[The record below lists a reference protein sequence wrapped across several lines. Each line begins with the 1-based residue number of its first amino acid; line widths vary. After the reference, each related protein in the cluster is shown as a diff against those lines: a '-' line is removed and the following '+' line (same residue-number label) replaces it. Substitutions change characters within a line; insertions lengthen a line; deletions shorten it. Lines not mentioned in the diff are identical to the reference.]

1 MRLTP
6 KTISTSIAPRLQALA
21 PEAGALIAWRTTIRA
36 LPLISLYS
44 EGTNKKYFPI
54 PPFGFLATD
63 YRAGQLAEFFY
74 AQVLL
79 LQLIHKKLPDEA
91 SLVYHQTQ
99 LLQALD
105 AAEDAY
111 LNAQRD
117 GISFSSF
124 DRKMAFLDAHRIAGF
139 VFNAGRLPYEWLEWN
154 HINHR
159 HLVSELTAELST
171 TMQYLRQSLA
181 EFIDRLTKL
190 KPDAVV
196 ESQRNAVV
204 ERAIAAAQRKAHRMD
219 FLATTIRAQA
229 DSVMLQELADN
240 ANKAANLYE
249 QLHNNLITRDLL
261 RVNHTLDHITA
272 AMNAYEESRIST
284 LPLCTHID
292 VDLYQDTTDN
302 LLPLFLQVFDE
313 GYAQQLQHNLTLIIS
328 RSQTLLDEIA
338 IGEPGIQKIPVVN
351 ALAECFTESLG
362 ELIRE
367 SLANEFNLG
376 TQAIDDVELI
386 IHQTRQINALDNVE
400 HAAEF
405 SCFSP
410 VMVADMADWLELFFT
425 LAKTDVKAYSP
436 WNASGLFTLFYDEL
450 WHDLDVVTTAGC
462 NRLLTRG
469 IWSTH
474 ASNAELREWQ
484 ALWEIFWSDATSL
497 NEQLAAWRN
506 GFELCLAGN
515 LNELMNW
522 PYTATPVLMESA
534 YAP

>member
-36 LPLISLYS
+36 LPLLSLYS
-44 EGTNKKYFPI
+44 EGTNKKFFPI

-63 YRAGQLAEFFY
+63 HRAGQLTEFFY

-111 LNAQRD
+111 LNEQRD
-117 GISFSSF
+117 GISFASF
-124 DRKMAFLDAHRIAGF
+124 ERKMAFLDAHRIAGF
-139 VFNAGRLPYEWLEWN
+139 VFNAARLPYEWLEWN

-171 TMQYLRQSLA
+171 TLHRLRQSLA
-181 EFIDRLTKL
+181 EFIDRIAQLT
-190 KPDAVV
+190 PDDIV
-196 ESQRNAVV
+196 ESQRNDLV
-204 ERAIAAAQRKAHRMD
+204 ERATAAAHRKANRMD

-240 ANKAANLYE
+240 ASKAANLYQ
-249 QLHNNLITRDLL
+249 QLHDDLIARDLL
-261 RVNHTLDHITA
+261 RVNRTLDHITA
-272 AMNAYEESRIST
+272 AMNTYEESRINT
-284 LPLCTHID
+284 LPLCAHIN
-292 VDLYQDTTDN
+292 VDLYQDATDD
-302 LLPLFLQVFDE
+302 LLPLFLQVFDQ
-313 GYAQQLQHNLTLIIS
+313 GYAQRLQHNLTLIIS
-328 RSQTLLDEIA
+328 GSQALLDEIA
-338 IGEPGIQKIPVVN
+338 TNEPSVQKIPVVN

-367 SLANEFNLG
+367 SLVNEFDLG
-376 TQAIDDVELI
+376 TWAIDDVELL
-386 IHQTRQINALDNVE
+386 IHKTRQINELDNVE

-410 VMVADMADWLELFFT
+410 AMVADMADWLELFFT

-450 WHDLDVVTTAGC
+450 LHDLDVVTTAGC

-484 ALWEIFWSDATSL
+484 TLWEIFWSDATSL
-497 NEQLAAWRN
+497 DEQLATWRN
-506 GFELCLAGN
+506 GYELCLIGN
-515 LNELMNW
+515 VTELMKW
-522 PYTATPVLMESA
+522 PYTATPVFMESA